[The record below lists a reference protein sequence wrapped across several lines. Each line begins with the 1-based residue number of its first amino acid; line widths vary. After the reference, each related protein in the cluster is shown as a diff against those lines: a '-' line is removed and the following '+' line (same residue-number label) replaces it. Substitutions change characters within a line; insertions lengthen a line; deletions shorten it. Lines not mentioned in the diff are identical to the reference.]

1 MWIEVL
7 LLGLG
12 VGVLVGLMGIGGGV
26 VLVPALVYL
35 LGMDQHLAQGT
46 SLFMQLPPLGLGALY
61 TYWKKRQ
68 VDLAA
73 GLACAGG
80 FLIGGYLGASIAVRI
95 PSGHLRG
102 LFGCFL
108 MFSAVMLW
116 LRMRQQVT
124 VRKSDD

>member
-7 LLGLG
+7 LLGLA
-12 VGVLVGLMGIGGGV
+12 VGVLVGMMGIGGGV

-61 TYWKKRQ
+61 TYWKKHQ
-68 VDLAA
+68 VDLGG

-80 FLIGGYLGASIAVRI
+80 FLAGGYLGASIAIRI
-95 PSGHLRG
+95 PSGHLQG

-108 MFSAVMLW
+108 MLSAVMLW
-116 LRMRQQVT
+116 FRTQQPEAA
-124 VRKSDD
+124 RKSDE